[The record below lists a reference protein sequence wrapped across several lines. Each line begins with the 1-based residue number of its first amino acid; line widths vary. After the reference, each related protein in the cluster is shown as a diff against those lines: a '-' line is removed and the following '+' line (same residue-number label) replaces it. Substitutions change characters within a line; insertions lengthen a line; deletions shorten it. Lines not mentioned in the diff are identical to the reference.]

1 MKKIAYI
8 ITNNQ
13 KIKNNKEYIGVVDS
27 IKKTTPDTPILYV
40 GLENARK
47 NIEDFSI
54 LNRNPKNNVFWTFGR
69 REKRNEYEKDLIN
82 FNNYVIKNL
91 SDKIVYHYIN
101 PLLLNRRKIYKLLN
115 LLNENRFDKYF
126 YVENGMIYCY
136 FENKVIGFSTKI
148 LKYAYN
154 IDEDRIIRLI
164 KRNMNNHLFYFN
176 NENIRALKKILPENN
191 TYLISF
197 FISLY

>member
-126 YVENGMIYCY
+126 YVEKGMIYCY